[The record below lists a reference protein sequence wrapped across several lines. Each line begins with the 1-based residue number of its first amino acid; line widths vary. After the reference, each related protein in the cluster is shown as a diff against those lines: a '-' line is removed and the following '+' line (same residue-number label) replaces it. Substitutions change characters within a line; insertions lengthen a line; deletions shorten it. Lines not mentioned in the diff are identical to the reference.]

1 MSLIATTTS
10 TTDPAWIA
18 GVGWLALRLSV
29 AWLFLWPLPGLL
41 KDWSTTVATTSLVF
55 PLPTLTTFLGLLV
68 MPLGAISIA
77 LGVYGRIGAALLAA
91 YCIGGAFV
99 HMALARQS
107 QSLINELTIPQ
118 NQHATAQKVAKIG
131 AVGNITSAWKNWTV
145 AGSCIFMALVGTGQW
160 SLLNL
165 FAAHT
170 P

>member
-1 MSLIATTTS
+1 MSLIAMATPTAEA
-10 TTDPAWIA
+10 PWIL
-18 GVGWLALRLSV
+18 GVAWLALRCSV

-41 KDWSTTVATTSLVF
+41 KDWHTMVATTGLVF
-55 PLPTLTTFLGLLV
+55 PFPTLTTFLGVLV

-77 LGVYGRIGAALLAA
+77 LGIYGRIGAALLTA

-107 QSLINELTIPQ
+107 QSLIDELTIAP
-118 NQHATAQKVAKIG
+118 NQQATAQQAADIG
-131 AVGNITSAWKNWTV
+131 SIGNTTSAWKNWTV
-145 AGSCIFMALVGTGQW
+145 AGSCIFMALAGTGPW

-165 FAAHT
+165 FAAHN